1 VQLDES
7 SRAVEFASEV
17 EFAKQGESTT
27 VELAKSVELPKH
39 VELDASVEL
48 TKHVELAKSVELPKH
63 VELDASVELTK
74 HVELTRAVELQIEPD
89 RSVAFTAVPLQITV
103 ALLPQSTL
111 VALANT
117 VELDA
122 LPAPSF
128 LPFPFLPA
136 ALAPFPFLP
145 AALAPFAFAFLPLPF
160 APASP
165 APASQAPDVAFWAG
179 SHNAVLLSTAGGA
192 VSLLKRTVQFLKC
205 NS

>member
-1 VQLDES
+1 MQLDES

-17 EFAKQGESTT
+17 EFAKQEESTT
-27 VELAKSVELPKH
+27 
-39 VELDASVEL
+39 
-48 TKHVELAKSVELPKH
+48 VELAKSVELPKH

-111 VALANT
+111 VALADA

-122 LPAPSF
+122 SPAPAF

-136 ALAPFPFLP
+136 ALAFFP
-145 AALAPFAFAFLPLPF
+145 AALAPFAFAPAALAPLAFLPLPF

-165 APASQAPDVAFWAG
+165 ALAPQAPNVAFWAG

-192 VSLLKRTVQFLKC
+192 VSLLKRAVQFLKC